1 MKKMKLFAVG
11 ALLGVM
17 LASCAFHSSKH
28 SFGPYSDAEIF
39 YKKGNYPKAIE
50 KYQEYL
56 NENPQGNM
64 AAIARYYIAKSYAI
78 SGDAVKAHE
87 NFEQVVKQYPQT
99 SWADFAKE
107 QLEMLQGTAKI

>member
-1 MKKMKLFAVG
+1 MKKMRFFAVG
-11 ALLGVM
+11 ALLAVM

-28 SFGPYSDAEIF
+28 SFGPYSDAETF
-39 YKKGNYPKAIE
+39 YTKGNYPKAIE
-50 KYQEYL
+50 RYQEYL
-56 NENPQGNM
+56 DGNPQGNL

-78 SGDAVKAHE
+78 SGNAAKARE

-107 QLEMLQGTAKI
+107 QLEMLQGAAKA